1 VLTTLLSL
9 PGLVA
14 FDIDSE
20 GRALVGYDG
29 SGVRQVHEIAVD
41 GSWRALTAHGE
52 RAINALY
59 VPGSRRVIL
68 EHDRGGDEQGQLSIL
83 DLDDEPGPDGLPAP
97 ATLVHDPD
105 HFHHLVAARADRVLY
120 TTNRRNNVDFD
131 LVARDLSTGADT
143 VLFDGGGYLSTIWPS
158 PDDRW
163 IVATRAGG
171 PANSWQAL
179 LIETATSA
187 VTELTGYDDQTH
199 VHPATWLA
207 DSSGILLSGD
217 FDQDRIAIA
226 RYDLATGTWT
236 SVLADDGRDLHAW
249 ASPQGKHLLVASS
262 DDGEVTLAVHDLSGR
277 LITPIELPS
286 GGAGAI
292 LSEGE
297 PHWSSDGGQLLIT
310 YTSPTEPPYLIRYS
324 VADGST
330 FAVRA
335 PDSPALPDGLRQPT
349 SHRVP
354 SFDGEQIPVFV
365 HRPAD
370 GGDGSAVLWVHGG
383 PEGQAGLTWN
393 PIVAGLVDQGH
404 TVIVPNV
411 RGSAGY
417 GKRWYSLD
425 DKHLRLDS
433 VKDLAAIHAWLPSIG
448 VDQTRVALWGGSY
461 GGYMVLA
468 GLAFQ
473 PSLWAAGVD
482 IVGIASLVTFL
493 EHTSPYRRVAR
504 EREYG
509 VLAEDRDFLEEA
521 SPLSRVDDIRA
532 PLFVIHGANDPRVPL
547 SEAEQIT
554 EALAK
559 RDVPYQLLVYPDEG
573 HGLAKRKNKLDAYPQ
588 AFAFLR
594 EHLTSSAAAAAG

>member
-20 GRALVGYDG
+20 GRLLVGYDG
-29 SGVRQVHEIAVD
+29 SGVRQLHEIEVD

-52 RAINALY
+52 RPMNAKY

-68 EHDRGGDEQGQLSIL
+68 EQDTGGDEQGQLSTLEL
-83 DLDDEPGPDGLPAP
+83 DGPEGLPKPAP
-97 ATLVHDPD
+97 LVHDPAY
-105 HFHHLVAARADRVLY
+105 FHHLVAARADRVLY

-131 LVARDLSTGADT
+131 LIARDLVTGDET
-143 VLFDGGGYLSTIWPS
+143 VLYDGGGYLATIEPS

-163 IVATRAGG
+163 ILFSRAGG
-171 PANSWQAL
+171 PANSVQAL
-179 LIETATSA
+179 LVDTGTKK
-187 VTELTGYDDQTH
+187 VTQLTRFEDPFY
-199 VHPATWLA
+199 VYPLSWPA
-207 DSSGILLSGD
+207 DSSAALISGD
-217 FDQDRIAIA
+217 FDGDRIAVK
-226 RYDLATGTWT
+226 RYDLASETWT
-236 SVLADDGRDLHAW
+236 TVLANDERDLHGW
-249 ASPQGKHLLVASS
+249 ASPTGEHILVGANEDGVVSLALHRLDGSLVAPIDLPVGCAALLTESQPQWS
-262 DDGEVTLAVHDLSGR
+262 ADGSH
-277 LITPIELPS
+277 
-286 GGAGAI
+286 
-292 LSEGE
+292 
-297 PHWSSDGGQLLIT
+297 LLIT
-310 YTSPTEPPYLIRYS
+310 FTSPSEPAHLIRYS

-330 FAVRA
+330 LAVRA
-335 PDSPALPDGLRQPT
+335 PDSPALPEGLRQPT

-370 GGDGSAVLWVHGG
+370 GGDGSAVLVIHGG
-383 PEGQAGLTWN
+383 PEWQAGLTWN
-393 PIVAGLVDQGH
+393 PIIAGLVDQGH
-404 TVIVPNV
+404 TVVVPNV
-411 RGSAGY
+411 RGSSGY

-425 DKHLRLDS
+425 DKQLRLNS
-433 VKDLAAIHAWLPSIG
+433 VKDLAAIHGWLPTIG

-482 IVGIASLVTFL
+482 IVGMASLVTFL
-493 EHTSPYRRVAR
+493 ENTSAYRVVAR

-547 SEAEQIT
+547 SEAEQIA

-559 RDVPYQLLVYPDEG
+559 RDVPCQLLVYPDEG
-573 HGLAKRKNKLDAYPQ
+573 HGLAKRKNRLDAYPQ

-594 EHLTSSAAAAAG
+594 EHLSI